1 MNMKQEYDNIENLF
15 SIITD
20 ESSFSS
26 LVQFIGDFGLEVT
39 RIDKPET
46 LCPVAA

>member
-1 MNMKQEYDNIENLF
+1 MKQEYDNIENLF

-26 LVQFIGDFGLEVT
+26 LVQFIGDFGLLEVT